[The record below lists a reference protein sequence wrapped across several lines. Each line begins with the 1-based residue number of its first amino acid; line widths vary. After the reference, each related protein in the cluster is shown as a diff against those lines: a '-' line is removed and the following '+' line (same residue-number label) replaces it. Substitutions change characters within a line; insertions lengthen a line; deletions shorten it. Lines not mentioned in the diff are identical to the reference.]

1 MIPASKKKIPP
12 RMRGTFEKGL
22 SNSFRGCFSAGW
34 VITGI
39 ENPIS
44 DHCMSKSD
52 ISSFEICGLL
62 GRSLK
67 AEGNPKMTKRVRVL
81 PNWPPHGGGAI
92 RGGRAGISPERLT
105 MQSIFSVAAR
115 RGTLLGDTANAERRA
130 GALKMDWTEPLHD
143 ARPMCI
149 EWLAEG

>member
-1 MIPASKKKIPP
+1 
-12 RMRGTFEKGL
+12 
-22 SNSFRGCFSAGW
+22 
-34 VITGI
+34 
-39 ENPIS
+39 
-44 DHCMSKSD
+44 MSKSD

-105 MQSIFSVAAR
+105 IGVITRIRKNEAEFSVNSNR
-115 RGTLLGDTANAERRA
+115 RLVRYTQRTKSEHDVRGFAQILKDNVGKTLFSIGEIEIPEA
-130 GALKMDWTEPLHD
+130 GSQ
-143 ARPMCI
+143 PMN
-149 EWLAEG
+149 LVKL